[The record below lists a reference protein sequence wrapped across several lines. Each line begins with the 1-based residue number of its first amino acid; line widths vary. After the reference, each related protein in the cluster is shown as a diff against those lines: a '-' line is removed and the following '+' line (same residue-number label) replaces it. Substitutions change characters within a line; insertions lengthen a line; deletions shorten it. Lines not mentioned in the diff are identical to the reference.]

1 MREPVTVS
9 SHVSHLILEPK
20 QASVQPKRSPGRIV
34 RLIIVYIILYSLFI
48 SLTTTTVRGLTI
60 FPAAEIGDQPDT
72 EDPGEQERLNYRQAD
87 QILGLTNRLLRCYRA
102 ITRDSTITELSRASA
117 SPFRFRIF
125 SGGADPP
132 AWESQLSYPAD
143 PLKVLPKRLATITN
157 QVRSLLGTGNEPE
170 VSTLFLLDAER
181 ALHDGRFRETVLF
194 CWSTI
199 DATFN
204 RKYDE
209 LVDAKLTGEWTT
221 ARDFFKGVD
230 FGLKN
235 KMSAA
240 LFLVGGRSLF
250 RETGDL
256 WQKISNSYNKR
267 NGIIH
272 RGENANEDEA
282 RLALNVARKIVEI
295 MSGL

>member
-1 MREPVTVS
+1 MPRVQATLLLPYMLKLKS
-9 SHVSHLILEPK
+9 DLYPAGQPGLE
-20 QASVQPKRSPGRIV
+20 
-34 RLIIVYIILYSLFI
+34 L
-48 SLTTTTVRGLTI
+48 
-60 FPAAEIGDQPDT
+60 EIGESTLLPDLGPRTMISMTTDQPDT
-72 EDPGEQERLNYRQAD
+72 EDGGEQYTLNFRQAK
-87 QILGLTNRLLRCYRA
+87 QLLNLTNRLLRCYRA
-102 ITRDSTITELSRASA
+102 ITRDSTITDLSRARA
-117 SPFRFRIF
+117 SPFRFQTI
-125 SGGADPP
+125 SEGASPP
-132 AWESQLSYPAD
+132 AWESEVSYPAD
-143 PLKVLPKRLATITN
+143 PLKILAKRPATITN
-157 QVRSLLGTGNEPE
+157 QVRALLATGKEPE
-170 VSTLFLLDAER
+170 VAALFLLDAER

-209 LVDAKLTGEWTT
+209 LVDAKLAGEWTP

-240 LFLVGGRSLF
+240 LFLVGGWSLF
-250 RETGDL
+250 REPGDL
-256 WQKISNSYNKR
+256 WQKLSNSYNKR

-272 RGENANEDEA
+272 RGENSNEDDA
-282 RLALNVARKIVEI
+282 HLALEVARRIVEI